1 MPLKEDLKFQ
11 LLKERVDY
19 HKDIC
24 FYSYSIIQRADK
36 LIEIHT
42 NGTSFSGVLMKDIA
56 ALCSIYNWS
65 FGIYVDSNNK
75 PYIQL

>member
-19 HKDIC
+19 FKNIC
-24 FYSYSIIQRADK
+24 FDSYNILQEADK
-36 LIEIHT
+36 SIEIHT
-42 NGTSFSGVLMKDIA
+42 NGTSFSGVLLKDLA

-65 FGIYVDSNNK
+65 FHISIDSNNK
-75 PYIQL
+75 PYIKF

>member
-24 FYSYSIIQRADK
+24 FDSYDIIQRGDTI
-36 LIEIHT
+36 IEIHT
-42 NGTSFSGVLMKDIA
+42 SGTSFSGVLLKDLA
-56 ALCSIYNWS
+56 ALCHIYNWS
-65 FGIYVDSNNK
+65 FHISIDSNNK
-75 PYIQL
+75 SYMQI